1 MIPPRILE
9 ILHLNYFGYLCT
21 LDETLTPHITPIF
34 FVYDHRN
41 KMIYSLSD
49 KKSKK
54 VRNIERNPEVSLTVD
69 MRDEDD
75 PFSNEGILVRGNAM
89 IFSIE
94 ESRVDMLPEILEIY
108 EVFKNKYRKFTV
120 VSETSDVMI
129 RFEIHRITH
138 WIGPKFTSI
147 KVRG

>member
-21 LDETLTPHITPIF
+21 LDEKMTPHITPIF

-49 KKSKK
+49 AKSKK
-54 VRNIERNPEVSLTVD
+54 VSNIKKNPEISLTVD
-69 MRDEDD
+69 IRDEND
-75 PFSNEGILVRGNAM
+75 PFNNEGILVRGTAQ
-89 IFSIE
+89 IVSVE
-94 ESRVDMLPEILEIY
+94 EAGVEMLPEILEIY

-120 VSETSDVMI
+120 VGESSDVLI
-129 RFEIHRITH
+129 RFDIHRITH
-138 WIGPKFTSI
+138 WIGPKFTS
-147 KVRG
+147 VRVR